1 MSDLLHYRAEIDALD
16 DRIIDLLVERIGVC
30 HKVAAWKMKNG
41 VAARLQ
47 DRIDAVRETR
57 AEKAAKKGLRAEY
70 VRELYRIIIE
80 ETCATEERDMA
91 GKGFTPEGLPKDKV
105 AA

>member
-57 AEKAAKKGLRAEY
+57 AEKAAAKGLRADY
-70 VRELYRIIIE
+70 VRQLYALIIE

-91 GKGFTPEGLPKDKV
+91 ARGFTSEGVAKEKV

>member
-1 MSDLLHYRAEIDALD
+1 MSNLLNYRAEIDALD
-16 DRIIDLLVERIGVC
+16 DQIIDLLVQRIGVC
-30 HKVAAWKMKNG
+30 HKVAVWKMANG

-47 DRIDAVRETR
+47 GRIDAVRESR
-57 AEKAAKKGLRAEY
+57 AEKAAAKGLRADY
-70 VRELYRIIIE
+70 VRKLYEIIIE

-91 GKGFTPEGLPKDKV
+91 AKGFTPAGLARDKV